1 MVLLREE
8 LHLENRIKGV
18 SSYGKFHMFNTFIYQ
33 WFKSKVN
40 KGHTLVSYIPFITNE
55 SQVDEMRP
63 FFEEV
68 EVNVEDNDIQTSHM
82 THDAMDLIYK
92 TLVDKEW
99 DSSYSDIFSFFNDE
113 ANKFAVLDFDSLH
126 KKREK
131 FFYRRGSSAP
141 LKFDDFI
148 SNLKVADENAENFED
163 EGTFLFP
170 PPLIVNEEKINK
182 MMDYLSKFGITVKI
196 RTVSTDIREEYC
208 LDYISVKFNG

>member
-8 LHLENRIKGV
+8 LHLENKIKGV
-18 SSYGKFHMFNTFIYQ
+18 SSYGKFHIFNTFIYQ

-82 THDAMDLIYK
+82 THEAMDLIYK

-99 DSSYSDIFSFFNDE
+99 DSSYSDIFSFLMMKQIN
-113 ANKFAVLDFDSLH
+113 LLCWILILCI
-126 KKREK
+126 KKRK
-131 FFYRRGSSAP
+131 NFYRRGSSAP

>member
-1 MVLLREE
+1 M
-8 LHLENRIKGV
+8 ENKIKRV

-40 KGHTLVSYIPFITNE
+40 EGHTLVSYIPFITDE

-82 THDAMDLIYK
+82 THEAMDLIYK

-99 DSSYSDIFSFFNDE
+99 DSSYLDIFSFFNNE
-113 ANKFAVLDFDSLH
+113 ANKFAALDFDSLH

-131 FFYRRGSSAP
+131 FFYRRGSSDP

-148 SNLKVADENAENFED
+148 SNLKVDDENVEDFED
-163 EGTFLFP
+163 EGTILFP
-170 PPLIVNEEKINK
+170 PPLIVNEEKIHK

-196 RTVSTDIREEYC
+196 CTVSTDIREEYC